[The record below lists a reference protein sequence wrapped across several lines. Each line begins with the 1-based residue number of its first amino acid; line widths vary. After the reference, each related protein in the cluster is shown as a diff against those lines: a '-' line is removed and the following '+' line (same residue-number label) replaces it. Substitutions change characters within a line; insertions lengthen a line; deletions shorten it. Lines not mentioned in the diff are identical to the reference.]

1 MHIRLHI
8 SRDENYNVQ
17 LQNVNWMKPETGKD
31 WFLLQSQRKAI
42 PKNAQTTTQLH
53 SSHMLESNAQNSSSQ
68 ASAICEP

>member
-42 PKNAQTTTQLH
+42 PKNAQTITQLH
-53 SSHMLESNAQNSSSQ
+53 SSHTLVK
-68 ASAICEP
+68 